1 MKTLDKKIVFTNG
14 CFDLLHQGHIDLLF
28 KASKYGDKLIV
39 GLNSDD
45 SVKLLKGESR
55 PVENQNK
62 RRNKLLQLNYIDDV
76 HIFNEETPLNLI
88 HLIRP
93 DILVKGGDYNINDIT
108 WLWHETTLEDKR
120 IVENNQKGV
129 LSKKYMPGPLSKME
143 LGLEK
148 LKSWYLKHLEL
159 SLKK

>member
-1 MKTLDKKIVFTNG
+1 LNTLDKKIVFTNG

-93 DILVKGGDYNINDIT
+93 DILVKGGDYNINDIVGAKDVVKWGGRVIVIPLT
-108 WLWHETTLEDKR
+108 PGYSTTLSIK
-120 IVENNQKGV
+120 NQNK
-129 LSKKYMPGPLSKME
+129 
-143 LGLEK
+143 
-148 LKSWYLKHLEL
+148 
-159 SLKK
+159 

>member
-1 MKTLDKKIVFTNG
+1 MSNDFATTFTFIPKTPMETEVEIMWLVNE
-14 CFDLLHQGHIDLLF
+14 
-28 KASKYGDKLIV
+28 KAIEGV
-39 GLNSDD
+39 
-45 SVKLLKGESR
+45 
-55 PVENQNK
+55 
-62 RRNKLLQLNYIDDV
+62 
-76 HIFNEETPLNLI
+76 
-88 HLIRP
+88 
-93 DILVKGGDYNINDIT
+93 DYNINDIT

>member
-1 MKTLDKKIVFTNG
+1 MNTLDKKIVFTNG

-93 DILVKGGDYNINDIT
+93 DILVKGGDYNINDIVGAKDVVKWGGRVIVIPLT
-108 WLWHETTLEDKR
+108 PGYSTTLSIK
-120 IVENNQKGV
+120 NQNK
-129 LSKKYMPGPLSKME
+129 
-143 LGLEK
+143 
-148 LKSWYLKHLEL
+148 
-159 SLKK
+159 

>member
-1 MKTLDKKIVFTNG
+1 LNTLDKKIVFTNG

-55 PVENQNK
+55 PIENQNK
-62 RRNKLLQLNYIDDV
+62 RRHKLLQLNYIDDV

-93 DILVKGGDYNINDIT
+93 DILVKGGDYNKNDIVGAKDVVKWGGRVIIIPLT
-108 WLWHETTLEDKR
+108 PGYSTTLS
-120 IVENNQKGV
+120 I
-129 LSKKYMPGPLSKME
+129 KKQNK
-143 LGLEK
+143 
-148 LKSWYLKHLEL
+148 
-159 SLKK
+159 